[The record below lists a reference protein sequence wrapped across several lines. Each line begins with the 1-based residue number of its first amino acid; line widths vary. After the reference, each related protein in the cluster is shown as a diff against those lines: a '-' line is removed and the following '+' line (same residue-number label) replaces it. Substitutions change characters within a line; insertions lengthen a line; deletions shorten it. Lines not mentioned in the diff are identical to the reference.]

1 MWGNVRKT
9 FLLRCGDSALC
20 ACRHIRRAQSS
31 LGIVSR
37 RVFRVRC
44 GSMRRSCTRRPS
56 ALGSVGL
63 RPVRL
68 SLLCPWPS
76 SPITRNGT
84 LYILPYPQ
92 TQIAPK
98 AHHPFFPP
106 PNPDGPRL
114 QGEGSPPVPKAC
126 EARLR
131 NGRGA
136 LAGGTERP
144 FCYNVG
150 LKIPRTK
157 KAGPHDQSCLF
168 RCRWN
173 AA

>member
-68 SLLCPWPS
+68 SLLCPWRS
-76 SPITRNGT
+76 SSIARNGT

-92 TQIAPK
+92 IQIAPK
-98 AHHPFFPP
+98 AHHPFSRHQTPTGRDYKARVPLPFRKPAKP
-106 PNPDGPRL
+106 DSGARGRARRWDRAPVLLQCGAENPQNQESRAP
-114 QGEGSPPVPKAC
+114 
-126 EARLR
+126 
-131 NGRGA
+131 
-136 LAGGTERP
+136 
-144 FCYNVG
+144 
-150 LKIPRTK
+150 
-157 KAGPHDQSCLF
+157 
-168 RCRWN
+168 
-173 AA
+173 

>member
-1 MWGNVRKT
+1 MRGQRAMCVSAYSASAEQSGHSFSPRVPCSLWQYEAIMYET
-9 FLLRCGDSALC
+9 TLR
-20 ACRHIRRAQSS
+20 
-31 LGIVSR
+31 SR
-37 RVFRVRC
+37 E
-44 GSMRRSCTRRPS
+44 RRSSTCSLVATLPMALFLHRSKRHALYFAVSANTNRAKGAPS
-56 ALGSVGL
+56 FL
-63 RPVRL
+63 
-68 SLLCPWPS
+68 
-76 SPITRNGT
+76 
-84 LYILPYPQ
+84 
-92 TQIAPK
+92 
-98 AHHPFFPP
+98 PP